1 MDDGEE
7 ACDYC
12 SYAYEIGENG
22 REGEKP
28 TLLISEIIHD
38 LITHIVSHHRNQA
51 IEGMLYSLH
60 AGVIAFLLVVTNP
73 PLQ

>member
-1 MDDGEE
+1 VDDGEE

-38 LITHIVSHHRNQA
+38 LITHVVSHHRNQA
-51 IEGMLYSLH
+51 MEGM
-60 AGVIAFLLVVTNP
+60 
-73 PLQ
+73 